1 MATLEKIRKKSALLF
16 TIIIVALLAFIL
28 GDFLTSGRSFFGHGT
43 TMAKTAGQSIDYNKV
58 SERVEQLSQQAQA
71 QGQNPDSEALRQMAI
86 QQLLTQALINQ
97 EIADLGITVSDSE
110 ISNGMTGAVPH
121 PAVQQFIYQISQSLG
136 LQNISG
142 EAVFDAVS
150 NPAKY
155 GISDQQTAQ
164 QLRALWAQQEQ
175 QLEEAIKYQ
184 KFTDLISGLYSA
196 NPVDAEARTADMN
209 TTSHISY
216 VAKDFTS
223 LPDTDFNVSD
233 DEIKAE
239 WSKNREMYRIA
250 EPGRAINY
258 IIVPIQP
265 SAEDIRRYEAEAAN
279 AIATLR
285 TDSTGV
291 NSLQGNTAFVT
302 NRVSTPMRD
311 VQNPILRS
319 YLDTARVGQVE

>member
-1 MATLEKIRKKSALLF
+1 
-16 TIIIVALLAFIL
+16 
-28 GDFLTSGRSFFGHGT
+28 
-43 TMAKTAGQSIDYNKV
+43 MAKTAGQSIDYNKV

-110 ISNGMTGAVPH
+110 ISNGMTGAVPILPYSSSSTRYH
-121 PAVQQFIYQISQSLG
+121 SRSGCRTYPAKQCSMLCRTPQNTASATSRPHSSCARCG
-136 LQNISG
+136 LQH
-142 EAVFDAVS
+142 
-150 NPAKY
+150 
-155 GISDQQTAQ
+155 
-164 QLRALWAQQEQ
+164 EQ

-265 SAEDIRRYEAEAAN
+265 LS
-279 AIATLR
+279 
-285 TDSTGV
+285 
-291 NSLQGNTAFVT
+291 
-302 NRVSTPMRD
+302 
-311 VQNPILRS
+311 
-319 YLDTARVGQVE
+319 

>member
-196 NPVDAEARTADMN
+196 NPVDADP
-209 TTSHISY
+209 ISRMWPR
-216 VAKDFTS
+216 TS
-223 LPDTDFNVSD
+223 LPSLT
-233 DEIKAE
+233 
-239 WSKNREMYRIA
+239 
-250 EPGRAINY
+250 
-258 IIVPIQP
+258 PISTCRMTRSRLNGQ
-265 SAEDIRRYEAEAAN
+265 
-279 AIATLR
+279 R
-285 TDSTGV
+285 TGKC
-291 NSLQGNTAFVT
+291 TA
-302 NRVSTPMRD
+302 
-311 VQNPILRS
+311 
-319 YLDTARVGQVE
+319 